1 MYNLSREVLSLIIF
15 IDLKERLILSNK
27 VKIQKSVSNK
37 TLNVTLIG
45 KIEIPDAE
53 SFIETYNKETA
64 GINTKEYIL
73 NFDCTQMS
81 ITPPGPLLKGCFEMY
96 KKDCFKKVL
105 INIEKIGRASCRE
118 RV

>member
-1 MYNLSREVLSLIIF
+1 M
-15 IDLKERLILSNK
+15 SNK

-105 INIEKIGRASCRE
+105 INIEKKQVVLGMQFKRLAKECGLTQLE
-118 RV
+118 VNTL